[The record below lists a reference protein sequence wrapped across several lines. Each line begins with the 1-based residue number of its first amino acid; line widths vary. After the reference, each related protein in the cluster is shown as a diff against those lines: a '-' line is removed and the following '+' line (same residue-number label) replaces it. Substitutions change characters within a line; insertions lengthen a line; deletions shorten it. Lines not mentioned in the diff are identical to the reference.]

1 MLLLLKISP
10 IGVVQNAVGDRCF
23 MTLLVFT
30 GGVEVGESA
39 AVVCAGIVVMWLMMK
54 ALLLLLLLLLLTI
67 SSNRECRRRITHRGA
82 AVHQNAEI

>member
-1 MLLLLKISP
+1 MLEISA

-23 MTLLVFT
+23 MSLLVFT

-39 AVVCAGIVVMWLMMK
+39 AVVCAGTVVMWLMMK
-54 ALLLLLLLLLLTI
+54 ALLLLLLLLLLSI
-67 SSNRECRRRITHRGA
+67 SNRECRRRITHRSA

>member
-10 IGVVQNAVGDRCF
+10 IGVVQDAVGDRCF
-23 MTLLVFT
+23 MSLLVFT

-54 ALLLLLLLLLLTI
+54 ALLLVLMLTI
-67 SSNRECRRRITHRGA
+67 SNRECRRRITHRSA
-82 AVHQNAEI
+82 AVHQNTEI